1 MHEFNLNDFR
11 KQIGTMKNMGSM
23 ADLMRKIPRMGQ
35 SGMEY
40 LDDIDADEEIKRIQG
55 IIDSMTPAERRN
67 PGLIDPL
74 RRSRIA
80 AGSGVDPAD
89 VSGLIK
95 QFDAM
100 ATAVHELY
108 KPRKF
113 RRQ

>member
-1 MHEFNLNDFR
+1 MLSFDLNDFR
-11 KQIGTMKNMGSM
+11 KQISTMKNMGSTTSF
-23 ADLMRKIPRMGQ
+23 MRKIPGMGK

-40 LDDIDADEEIKRIQG
+40 LDDIDVDEAIKQIQG

-74 RRSRIA
+74 RRRRIA
-80 AGSGVDPAD
+80 AGSGADPAD

-100 ATAVHELY
+100 ATVMYEYY

-113 RRQ
+113 RR

>member
-1 MHEFNLNDFR
+1 MLPFDLNDLR
-11 KQIGTMKNMGSM
+11 KQISTMKNMGSM
-23 ADLMRKIPRMGQ
+23 AELMRKIPGMGQ
-35 SGMEY
+35 SGVEY
-40 LDDIDADEEIKRIQG
+40 LDGIDADEEIKRIQG
-55 IIDSMTPAERRN
+55 IIDSMTPAERQD

-80 AGSGVDPAD
+80 AGSGVDPVD

-95 QFDAM
+95 QFDTM